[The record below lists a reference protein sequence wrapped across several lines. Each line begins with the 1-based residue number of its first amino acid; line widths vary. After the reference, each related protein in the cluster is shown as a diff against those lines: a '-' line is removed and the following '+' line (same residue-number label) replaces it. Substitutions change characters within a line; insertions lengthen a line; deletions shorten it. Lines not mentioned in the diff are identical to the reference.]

1 MKKSIALISL
11 LGLCACATT
20 TDGDNGLTMLTQEP
34 ENCEFLYT
42 LDSVS
47 TTYKL
52 TDAYA
57 YVEKSILENQL
68 YFGDSYLIVDE
79 SVSDNPG
86 AVFGPEHTYKFKV
99 KVYKCNK

>member
-1 MKKSIALISL
+1 MKKTIALISL

-20 TDGDNGLTMLTQEP
+20 TDNGNGLTMLTQEP

-47 TTYKL
+47 TTYKIE
-52 TDAYA
+52 DAYA
-57 YVEKSILENQL
+57 YIEKSIIENQMF
-68 YFGDSYLIVDE
+68 FGDSYLIVDE
-79 SVSDNPG
+79 NVTENPG
-86 AVFGPEHTYKFKV
+86 AVFGPGNTFKFKV